1 MDIKKEYLDLNDNF
15 SYHKASASDW
25 RGIGY
30 TEIPAG
36 ADIYFMEWFY
46 KELQDGEWLIWNR
59 HQECWNP
66 CDYDFREDC
75 PNIHWKREGVTLK
88 KALVRSISNQA
99 VLESNALLSASLDA
113 IQKLGSGDFVLVPK
127 ELSENIAYQ
136 LAKSEFK
143 KNETIFNS
151 SYRDPSTD
159 ARNDL
164 KQKWIEQKTRCIVVD
179 YKTLIGKAQEQ
190 SHEHS

>member
-99 VLESNALLSASLDA
+99 VSEWIDYTKQSPQIDGRYQIFISSEQLTAEYKHPFGFACPQDGCAFIQELISHWALL
-113 IQKLGSGDFVLVPK
+113 P
-127 ELSENIAYQ
+127 E
-136 LAKSEFK
+136 
-143 KNETIFNS
+143 
-151 SYRDPSTD
+151 PP
-159 ARNDL
+159 
-164 KQKWIEQKTRCIVVD
+164 
-179 YKTLIGKAQEQ
+179 KAQEQ
-190 SHEHS
+190 SHA

>member
-46 KELQDGEWLIWNR
+46 KELQDGEWLVWNR

-99 VLESNALLSASLDA
+99 IPE
-113 IQKLGSGDFVLVPK
+113 GFVLVPK
-127 ELSENIAYQ
+127 ECSDDMAEIIATTANVCGGIAGDVYDAILKQ
-136 LAKSEFK
+136 AMIEAGAKS
-143 KNETIFNS
+143 
-151 SYRDPSTD
+151 
-159 ARNDL
+159 
-164 KQKWIEQKTRCIVVD
+164 
-179 YKTLIGKAQEQ
+179 
-190 SHEHS
+190 